1 MKWPLAPIVITALS
15 EFSPPL
21 IPLLEILK
29 EHLLQS
35 VKAALVPHAP
45 PSVAIP
51 VEDSSRLA
59 AKTRAAIIASAT
71 RIG

>member
-1 MKWPLAPIVITALS
+1 MKLPLAPFAITVLR

-21 IPLLEILK
+21 IPLLEILR

-35 VKAALVPHAP
+35 VKAALAAHVQ

-51 VEDSSRLA
+51 AEDSSRLA
-59 AKTRAAIIASAT
+59 AKTRGCHKS
-71 RIG
+71 

>member
-1 MKWPLAPIVITALS
+1 MPS

-21 IPLLEILK
+21 IPFLEILK
-29 EHLLQS
+29 ERLLQS
-35 VKAALVPHAP
+35 VKAALAAHVQ

-51 VEDSSRLA
+51 AEDSSRLA